1 MLKYTTVSADASSKP
16 TRTGLL
22 TGQHRQSSANNS
34 TKKLQRVFKRV
45 NLKHGELGAGDP
57 DCSMDDV
64 VDPVTRWTYYRV
76 VSEEEE
82 QDIAG

>member
-57 DCSMDDV
+57 DCSMDDELGV
-64 VDPVTRWTYYRV
+64 LPYLIDGGGSVND
-76 VSEEEE
+76 
-82 QDIAG
+82 